1 MPDSQSIT
9 DFTNRDYASLLESL
23 LDLAALKLPE
33 WTDRSEGDV
42 GRMLLELFA
51 YTGDVI
57 LYYQDRIANEAFLE
71 TAVERRSVIDLLS
84 LIGYTLA
91 TPAAASVTLR
101 LTPVDPAAEVRIDA
115 GARFA
120 TEAAPDRPP
129 VEFVFLPDSG
139 GALVQAPV
147 VLAGVIQPIALTAV
161 NATPVRN
168 ETLGVSSGFEN
179 QAFTLAQSPVILPRD
194 PEPSDTVA
202 VEVDP
207 GSGFERW
214 LRRPTLLNS
223 LSDDPHFVARVD
235 DQDRAQVI
243 FGDGTYGR
251 VPPAGSTIRVSYQ
264 VGGGRQGNVAAGTV
278 TVVRSGVSV
287 PAAVTNP
294 QPASGGADR
303 ESVEDAR
310 RHAPAEFRS
319 LQRAVT
325 KEDIAAL
332 AETFPGVARAV
343 AVPAG
348 WNYVDVFVVS
358 TGGLGL
364 TDVLRAQLLR
374 YFDTRRMVTTLI
386 NVRQPVFVAVSLAV
400 AVGVEPT
407 FFAGDVERRVRD
419 ALEALFAIDR
429 LAFGQPFHLSKIF
442 EAVESVEGVAFA
454 EVLAFVGR
462 RSVPVGEMVD
472 PAAAAAGRIPLRP
485 HEFPRQGT
493 ITLTS
498 SGGLA

>member
-1 MPDSQSIT
+1 MADGQTIT

-33 WTDRSEGDV
+33 WTDRSESDV

-91 TPAAASVTLR
+91 TPAAASVALE
-101 LTPVDPAAEVRIDA
+101 LTPADPAVEVRIDA

-120 TEAAPDRPP
+120 TEAAIDRPP

-139 GALVQAPV
+139 AALVQAPV
-147 VLAGVIQPIALTAV
+147 VVAGVIQPITVTAL

-179 QAFTLAQSPVILPRD
+179 QAFTLALSPVILPRD
-194 PEPSDTVA
+194 PDPRDTVA

-214 LRRPTLLNS
+214 RRRSTLVNS
-223 LSDDPHFVARVD
+223 LSDDPHFIARVD

-251 VPPAGSTIRVSYQ
+251 IPPAGSTIRASYQ
-264 VGGGRQGNVAAGTV
+264 VGGGRQGNVAAGTI
-278 TVVRSGVSV
+278 TVVRSGVNVS
-287 PAAVTNP
+287 AGVTNP

-310 RHAPAEFRS
+310 RHAPAVFRS

-348 WNYVDVFVVS
+348 WNYVDVFVVA
-358 TGGLGL
+358 TGGPEL
-364 TDVLRAQLLR
+364 TDVLRAQLLQ
-374 YFDTRRMVTTLI
+374 YFEPRRMVTTLVNI
-386 NVRQPVFVAVSLAV
+386 RQPVFVAISLALV
-400 AVGVEPT
+400 VGVDPT
-407 FFAGDVERRVRD
+407 FFADDVERRVRD

-429 LAFGQPFHLSKIF
+429 LAFGQPFHLSKVF
-442 EAVESVEGVAFA
+442 EAAESVDGVAFA
-454 EVLAFVGR
+454 EVPGFVGR
-462 RSVPVGEMVD
+462 RSVPAGEVVD
-472 PAAAAAGRIPLRP
+472 PVAAAAGRIPLRP

-493 ITLTS
+493 ITITT